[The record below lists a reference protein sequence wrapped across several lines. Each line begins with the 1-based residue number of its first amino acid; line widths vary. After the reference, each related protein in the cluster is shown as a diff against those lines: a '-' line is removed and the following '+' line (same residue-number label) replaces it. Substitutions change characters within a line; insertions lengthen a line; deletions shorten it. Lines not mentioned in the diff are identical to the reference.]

1 MVRFLLRICFNGGS
15 FYGKVPAQ
23 NLFIWWQF
31 LWLGYCSE
39 SVFMVADSM
48 VRFLLRIC
56 LCGGECYRKVA
67 ARKLLYGCGFSDK
80 VT

>member
-1 MVRFLLRICFNGGS
+1 MLTLFIVRFLLRICSYGGS

-23 NLFIWWQF
+23 NLFLWWQI

-39 SVFMVADSM
+39 SVFMVAVSM

-56 LCGGECYRKVA
+56 FYGGSFYGKVPA
-67 ARKLLYGCGFSDK
+67 QNLF
-80 VT
+80 